1 MPSKITPA
9 ATLARVQELHDG
21 GNSFR
26 KIAEILAAEGVPA
39 AGPRSSWHHAN
50 VSWCLKEIG
59 QRSALDTSWG
69 LSPQLRARLAAQ
81 GEEIEGLTVAGMHR
95 LGTGIQET
103 VETELQAIQTTVA
116 AQIGKVETQLQTI
129 QAAAERQTALVRG
142 GLGRFSMWVV
152 VLAFVLGLGVSG
164 LGWMIG
170 QAMTRSLAGYQ
181 AEIAQAEARQATAE
195 GFIVELENKTGG
207 LGYVENEDGRWLV
220 WRKGDKP
227 FKNSKDQWVVKL
239 KGN

>member
-59 QRSALDTSWG
+59 QRAESSATWG

-81 GEEIEGLTVAGMHR
+81 GEEIEGLTVAGLHR

-116 AQIGKVETQLQTI
+116 AQIGRSRRNYRRSRSRQNGRPPSCV
-129 QAAAERQTALVRG
+129 AAWG
-142 GLGRFSMWVV
+142 GFRCGSLCWPSCW
-152 VLAFVLGLGVSG
+152 
-164 LGWMIG
+164 GWG
-170 QAMTRSLAGYQ
+170 CPAWAG
-181 AEIAQAEARQATAE
+181 
-195 GFIVELENKTGG
+195 
-207 LGYVENEDGRWLV
+207 
-220 WRKGDKP
+220 
-227 FKNSKDQWVVKL
+227 
-239 KGN
+239 